1 MFLPLRCR
9 VIILAHCAGASL
21 GSFHFDVI
29 VHYIAGMLYLLLV
42 IFCREV
48 YLSGQM
54 PSIEMELCSIFQRIP
69 FFFPLK

>member
-42 IFCREV
+42 ISAGRFICQAKCQVLKWSYVQFFKEF
-48 YLSGQM
+48 
-54 PSIEMELCSIFQRIP
+54 PSFSP
-69 FFFPLK
+69 